1 MIFIIYYYLISL
13 SILGYGFLLSRYLN
27 LNYLNFGFLGF
38 IGLSFL
44 ISISYATTLFFIHD
58 YYFNVLVL
66 LIGIFSFLFFY
77 NKSDKNNLIQH
88 LSIFTILIIFILV
101 AKNHDD
107 FPYYHY
113 PYSHFLTQYEHPIGF
128 GHLNNGFR
136 NASSLFFLNSLFFL
150 PKIEF
155 YLLNISPVYFLGF
168 SNIILFNL
176 IFNKKNYKENKLIN
190 FISLLSLSFI
200 NIFFYRLAEHGTDR
214 SGQILIF
221 LIVILTIIIL
231 NYKKNQSNS
240 NSILNLFYL
249 TLILSVLLISLKP
262 FYLIYLPIIFVV
274 FSKKH
279 FRDYLFQI
287 IFSKITFYASLFIFF
302 MLFFNFINSGCL
314 VYPAVFTC
322 FENLYWSFPNE
333 TINDVNEWYELW
345 SKAGATPNYIV
356 ENQSEYISNFNW
368 VNNWINNYFFNKV
381 SDFLLGLLFLNFIF
395 WLYFLYR
402 KKKIIN
408 VKKIEFRL
416 IYIYLIFCTIEW
428 FFKHPALR
436 YGGYQLFALLFFLP
450 VAHIFYLRKI
460 NYKDFYKKSWIIIFI
475 ITTIFLSRNIS
486 RIIKENNQYN
496 YNPFISTKYIY
507 DEKSYNRYIY
517 YVEENYDKF
526 KKIKIFGKNFLITK

>member
-176 IFNKKNYKENKLIN
+176 IFNKKNYKKNKLIN

-345 SKAGATPNYIV
+345 SKAGAT
-356 ENQSEYISNFNW
+356 Q
-368 VNNWINNYFFNKV
+368 
-381 SDFLLGLLFLNFIF
+381 
-395 WLYFLYR
+395 
-402 KKKIIN
+402 II
-408 VKKIEFRL
+408 
-416 IYIYLIFCTIEW
+416 
-428 FFKHPALR
+428 
-436 YGGYQLFALLFFLP
+436 
-450 VAHIFYLRKI
+450 
-460 NYKDFYKKSWIIIFI
+460 
-475 ITTIFLSRNIS
+475 
-486 RIIKENNQYN
+486 
-496 YNPFISTKYIY
+496 
-507 DEKSYNRYIY
+507 
-517 YVEENYDKF
+517 
-526 KKIKIFGKNFLITK
+526 

>member
-322 FENLYWSFPNE
+322 FENLYWSFSNE

-395 WLYFLYR
+395 WLYFL
-402 KKKIIN
+402 
-408 VKKIEFRL
+408 
-416 IYIYLIFCTIEW
+416 
-428 FFKHPALR
+428 
-436 YGGYQLFALLFFLP
+436 
-450 VAHIFYLRKI
+450 
-460 NYKDFYKKSWIIIFI
+460 
-475 ITTIFLSRNIS
+475 
-486 RIIKENNQYN
+486 
-496 YNPFISTKYIY
+496 
-507 DEKSYNRYIY
+507 
-517 YVEENYDKF
+517 
-526 KKIKIFGKNFLITK
+526 